1 MPDNKVFRQAVLDR
15 LASPEQLHT
24 LMQVTD
30 PKGWLA
36 LLGCGVLIATAV
48 VWGILGRIP
57 TKVEASGILLY
68 SGGLADIVALG
79 QGQISALEVEVGD
92 TINKGQVI
100 AEVAQ
105 PELAEQIKAHKARLE
120 ELKTNYERAKVQGG
134 RDVGLRMQASNEERK
149 SLESAAAGAE
159 ARTKEL
165 RDRLD
170 SQQRLFEKGLVTKET
185 LDGTR
190 ESLRSAELTSQSMQS
205 NRQRLIVD
213 DFSAQRANEVTV
225 AGEAMN
231 VQDAQRQLQLLEERF
246 EQNNRIV
253 STYQGRVIEVRS
265 MVGDVVAP
273 GKPVVS
279 LELMGEKGKIEAL
292 LYVDSRQGKT
302 LRPGMEVQ
310 LSPSI
315 VKKERHGLLLGK
327 VRTVESFPS
336 TRQGMMRILHNEQL
350 VESFLAET
358 NGTPIGVRAELDPE
372 PSTPSGYKW
381 TSGVG
386 PDVTLTSGTRC
397 TGSVTTRT
405 QRPIELVFPAL
416 EFGK

>member
-1 MPDNKVFRQAVLDR
+1 
-15 LASPEQLHT
+15 
-24 LMQVTD
+24 MQVTD
-30 PKGWLA
+30 AKGWLA
-36 LLGCGVLIATAV
+36 LLGCGVLLATAV

-120 ELKTNYERAKVQGG
+120 ELKSNYERAKVQGG
-134 RDVGLRMQASNEERK
+134 RDVGLRMQASAEERK
-149 SLESAAAGAE
+149 SLESAATGAE
-159 ARTKEL
+159 ARTREL

-213 DFSAQRANEVTV
+213 DFSAQRANEVAVT
-225 AGEAMN
+225 GEAMQ
-231 VQDAQRQLQLLEERF
+231 VQDAQRQIQLLEEKF
-246 EQNNRIV
+246 EQNNHIV
-253 STYQGRVIEVRS
+253 STYQGRVIEVRA

-279 LELMGEKGKIEAL
+279 LELMGEKGTIEAL

-302 LRPGMEVQ
+302 LRTGMEVQ
-310 LSPSI
+310 LSPIDRQKRAARSPRRARPHGRELP
-315 VKKERHGLLLGK
+315 VYTTRDDARAAQRAARRLVPVRNQRHAHRGARRARGRALHAERLPLDIRHRARRRAHQRYAMHGLRHHANTATDRAR
-327 VRTVESFPS
+327 VPCP
-336 TRQGMMRILHNEQL
+336 RI
-350 VESFLAET
+350 
-358 NGTPIGVRAELDPE
+358 R
-372 PSTPSGYKW
+372 
-381 TSGVG
+381 
-386 PDVTLTSGTRC
+386 
-397 TGSVTTRT
+397 
-405 QRPIELVFPAL
+405 
-416 EFGK
+416 